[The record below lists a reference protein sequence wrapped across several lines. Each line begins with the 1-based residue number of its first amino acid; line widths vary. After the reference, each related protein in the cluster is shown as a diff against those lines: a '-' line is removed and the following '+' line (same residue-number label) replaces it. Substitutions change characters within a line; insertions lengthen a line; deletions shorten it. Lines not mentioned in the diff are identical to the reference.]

1 LATSG
6 TRSRERRVE
15 GAQPPTRGCGERTR
29 ARGRRQHSRR
39 DGAGAALLPRVEKV
53 TGRENGL
60 PRLSTKLKARYP
72 LQVKASRI
80 AGRGVFAVKDI
91 PWGRKIIR
99 YQGAVIDD
107 TEAAKRVAQGATA
120 IMDLGAGRNLDGF
133 DGGNG
138 AAWINH
144 SRRRPNCFLLREDDE
159 IWLVAGVEGISAGDE
174 LTYDYG
180 SEYYPRRKGR

>member
-1 LATSG
+1 M
-6 TRSRERRVE
+6 
-15 GAQPPTRGCGERTR
+15 
-29 ARGRRQHSRR
+29 
-39 DGAGAALLPRVEKV
+39 
-53 TGRENGL
+53 
-60 PRLSTKLKARYP
+60 
-72 LQVKASRI
+72 
-80 AGRGVFAVKDI
+80 DI

-159 IWLVAGVEGISAGDE
+159 IWIVAGVEGISAGDE